1 MKDLNNIYRNELA
14 LHELDC
20 EPSGFEWIDFNDS
33 IHSVISFLRKGKNSK
48 NIILVVCNFTPVPR
62 FNYILGVPENGYW
75 KEILNSDSE
84 VYGGSNHGNIGGVE
98 ASMTPSHGRPYS
110 ISVTVPPLGLIFF
123 KWMA

>member
-1 MKDLNNIYRNELA
+1 
-14 LHELDC
+14 
-20 EPSGFEWIDFNDS
+20 
-33 IHSVISFLRKGKNSK
+33 
-48 NIILVVCNFTPVPR
+48 
-62 FNYILGVPENGYW
+62 LGVPENGYW